1 MAVAVNKTN
10 VDQPIGYNSRI
21 YRAIDGDNVMIIN
34 SVLTENF
41 RYSIN

>member
-10 VDQPIGYNSRI
+10 VDQPIGYNSPI
-21 YRAIDGDNVMIIN
+21 YRVIDGDGEFIN